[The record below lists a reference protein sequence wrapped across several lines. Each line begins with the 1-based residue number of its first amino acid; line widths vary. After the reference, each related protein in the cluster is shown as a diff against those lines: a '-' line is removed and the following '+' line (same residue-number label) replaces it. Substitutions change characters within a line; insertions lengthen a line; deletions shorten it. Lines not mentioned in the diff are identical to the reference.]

1 MLLPAHERRDEIRFY
16 VAKRLPYGPRLKI
29 AFGLMAVGL
38 TLEIV
43 FMYSMFWIGLPL
55 VLAGV
60 LMLLTKG
67 FDNVVEQ
74 RWPSQ
79 EWRSARREEV
89 EQIIA
94 LNKQQKQWDRDAV
107 DITCTRGFFVFAA
120 VMLVVALTALF
131 VLPRWTPVGIMLMA
145 NPAIMVLPFWVT
157 GVRHILK
164 NDQIVIKATT
174 FLEVERAFESIKKDT
189 EEFQYQIQTAEAKDG
204 SGDVPRDLKAL
215 VTFHDGS
222 AEFLGVQMQ
231 IAINSVQGTDFPY
244 FYCVLVARPEFG
256 GLKVNEFRSL
266 PKGIVL
272 EPKRE
277 TDVDIMVIRQ
287 MTTKNS
293 GYHTKPGDA
302 VRIFGYAF
310 IQARRLLA
318 ERT

>member
-16 VAKRLPYGPRLKI
+16 IAKRLPYGRRLGI

-38 TLEIV
+38 MLEIV
-43 FMYSMFWIGLPL
+43 FMDSAFWMGLP
-55 VLAGV
+55 VVMAGV
-60 LMLLTKG
+60 LLLLTKG
-67 FDNVVEQ
+67 FDNAVEQ
-74 RWPSQ
+74 QRVSQ
-79 EWRSARREEV
+79 EWRPARREEIERV
-89 EQIIA
+89 IA
-94 LNKQQKQWDRDAV
+94 LNKRQKKWDQDVV
-107 DITCTRGFFVFAA
+107 DVSCPRGFAVFAA
-120 VMLVVALTALF
+120 VALVVGLAALY
-131 VLPRWTPVGIMLMA
+131 VLSRWSTMGIMLLA
-145 NPAIMVLPFWVT
+145 NAAVMVLPFWVT

-164 NDQIVIKATT
+164 NDQLVVKATM
-174 FLEVERAFESIKKDT
+174 FLEVERAFESIKKDA

-204 SGDVPRDLKAL
+204 SGDVPRDVKAL
-215 VTFHDGS
+215 LTFHDGPT
-222 AEFLGVQMQ
+222 EFLGVQMQ

-256 GLKVNEFRSL
+256 GFKVNEFRTL

-287 MTTKNS
+287 KTTKNS
-293 GYHTKPGDA
+293 GYHTKSGDA
-302 VRIFGYAF
+302 LRIFGYAF